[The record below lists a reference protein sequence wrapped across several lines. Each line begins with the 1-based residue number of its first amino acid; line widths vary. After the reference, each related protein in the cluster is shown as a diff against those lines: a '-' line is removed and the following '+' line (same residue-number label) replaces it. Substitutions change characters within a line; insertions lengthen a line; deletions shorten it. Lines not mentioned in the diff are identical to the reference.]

1 MFKKIALSLCFVMAS
16 VYVFSYNTINAQTPT
31 PTLVPTPKGS
41 ISGTVTAKK
50 SGKPIKRAKVSLKS
64 KELSFKDKTTT
75 DSDGKYLFS
84 DLSAG
89 NYTLKVKKQ
98 DFKNAK
104 KKIELAEGENEIV
117 DIQLKKE
124 TNDDD
129 DDGGGGGGGGGGGYY

>member
-41 ISGTVTAKK
+41 ISGTLTAKK

-129 DDGGGGGGGGGGGYY
+129 DDGGGGGGGYY

>member
-41 ISGTVTAKK
+41 ISGTLTAKK

-98 DFKNAK
+98 GFKNAK
-104 KKIELAEGENEIV
+104 KKIELVEGENEIV

-124 TNDDD
+124 TSDDD
-129 DDGGGGGGGGGGGYY
+129 DDGGGYY

>member
-31 PTLVPTPKGS
+31 PTLVPTPTPKGS

-50 SGKPIKRAKVSLKS
+50 SGKPIKRAKISLKS
-64 KELSFKDKTTT
+64 KVLSFKDKTTT

-89 NYTLKVKKQ
+89 NYTMKVKKQ
-98 DFKNAK
+98 GFKNAK
-104 KKIELAEGENEIV
+104 KKIELAEGENAIV

-124 TNDDD
+124 TSDD
-129 DDGGGGGGGGGGGYY
+129 DDGGDDGGGGYY

>member
-16 VYVFSYNTINAQTPT
+16 VYVFSHNTINAQTPT
-31 PTLVPTPKGS
+31 PTLVPTPTPKGS
-41 ISGTVTAKK
+41 ISDTVTAKK
-50 SGKPIKRAKVSLKS
+50 SGKPIKRAKISLKS

-98 DFKNAK
+98 GFKNAK

-124 TNDDD
+124 TSDDD
-129 DDGGGGGGGGGGGYY
+129 DDGGGYY

>member
-124 TNDDD
+124 TSDDD
-129 DDGGGGGGGGGGGYY
+129 DDGDDGGGYY

>member
-41 ISGTVTAKK
+41 ISGTLTAKK

-64 KELSFKDKTTT
+64 KELSFNDKTTT

-104 KKIELAEGENEIV
+104 KKIELAEGENEII

-124 TNDDD
+124 TSDDD
-129 DDGGGGGGGGGGGYY
+129 DDGGGGYY

>member
-41 ISGTVTAKK
+41 ISGTLTAKK

-129 DDGGGGGGGGGGGYY
+129 DDGGGGGGGGGYY

>member
-1 MFKKIALSLCFVMAS
+1 MAS

-31 PTLVPTPKGS
+31 PTLVPTPAPKGN

-98 DFKNAK
+98 GFKNAK

-117 DIQLKKE
+117 GIQLKKE
-124 TNDDD
+124 TSDDD
-129 DDGGGGGGGGGGGYY
+129 DDGDDGGGYY

>member
-31 PTLVPTPKGS
+31 PTLVPTLTPTPKGS
-41 ISGTVTAKK
+41 ISGTATAKK

-75 DSDGKYLFS
+75 DSEGKYLFS

-104 KKIELAEGENEIV
+104 RKIELAEGENEIV

-124 TNDDD
+124 TSDD
-129 DDGGGGGGGGGGGYY
+129 DDGGDDGGGYY

>member
-50 SGKPIKRAKVSLKS
+50 SGKPIKRAKISLKS

-98 DFKNAK
+98 GFKNAK

-124 TNDDD
+124 TTDDDDDDDD
-129 DDGGGGGGGGGGGYY
+129 DDGGGYY

>member
-31 PTLVPTPKGS
+31 PTPTPKGS

-98 DFKNAK
+98 GFKNAK
-104 KKIELAEGENEIV
+104 KKIELAEGENERV
-117 DIQLKKE
+117 AIQLKKE
-124 TNDDD
+124 TSDD
-129 DDGGGGGGGGGGGYY
+129 DDGGDDGGGYY

>member
-41 ISGTVTAKK
+41 ISGTLTAKK

-124 TNDDD
+124 TSDDD
-129 DDGGGGGGGGGGGYY
+129 DDGDGGGGGGGYY

>member
-41 ISGTVTAKK
+41 ISGTLTAKK

-124 TNDDD
+124 TSDDDD
-129 DDGGGGGGGGGGGYY
+129 DDGGGGGYY

>member
-31 PTLVPTPKGS
+31 PTLVPTPTPKGS

-64 KELSFKDKTTT
+64 KVLSFKDKTTT

-98 DFKNAK
+98 GFKNAK
-104 KKIELAEGENEIV
+104 KKIELIEGENEIG

-124 TNDDD
+124 KSDDD
-129 DDGGGGGGGGGGGYY
+129 DDGDDGGGGYY

>member
-31 PTLVPTPKGS
+31 PTLVPTPTLTPKGS

-124 TNDDD
+124 TSDDD
-129 DDGGGGGGGGGGGYY
+129 DDGDDDGGYY

>member
-31 PTLVPTPKGS
+31 PTLVPTPTPEGS

-50 SGKPIKRAKVSLKS
+50 PGKPIKRAKVSLKS
-64 KELSFKDKTTT
+64 KELSFNDKTTT

-98 DFKNAK
+98 GFKNAK
-104 KKIELAEGENEIV
+104 KKIELTEGENEIV

-124 TNDDD
+124 TTDDDDDDD
-129 DDGGGGGGGGGGGYY
+129 DDGGGYY

>member
-41 ISGTVTAKK
+41 ISGTLTAKK
-50 SGKPIKRAKVSLKS
+50 SGKPIKRAKISLKS

-104 KKIELAEGENEIV
+104 KKIELAEGENEII

-124 TNDDD
+124 TSDDDD
-129 DDGGGGGGGGGGGYY
+129 DDGGGGGYY

>member
-16 VYVFSYNTINAQTPT
+16 VCVFSYNTINAQTPT
-31 PTLVPTPKGS
+31 PTLVPTPTPEGS

-50 SGKPIKRAKVSLKS
+50 SGKQIKRAKVSLKS
-64 KELSFKDKTTT
+64 KELSFNDKTTT

-98 DFKNAK
+98 GFKNAK
-104 KKIELAEGENEIV
+104 KKIELIEGENEIG

-124 TNDDD
+124 KSDDD
-129 DDGGGGGGGGGGGYY
+129 DDGDDGGGGYY

>member
-104 KKIELAEGENEIV
+104 KKIELAEGENEII

-124 TNDDD
+124 TSDDDD
-129 DDGGGGGGGGGGGYY
+129 DDGGGGGYY

>member
-31 PTLVPTPKGS
+31 PTLVPTPTLTPKGS

-124 TNDDD
+124 TSDDD
-129 DDGGGGGGGGGGGYY
+129 DDGDDGGGGYY

>member
-1 MFKKIALSLCFVMAS
+1 MFKKVALTLCFVMAS

-31 PTLVPTPKGS
+31 PTLVPTPAPIGS
-41 ISGTVTAKK
+41 VSGTVTAKK

-98 DFKNAK
+98 GFKNAK
-104 KKIELAEGENEIV
+104 KKIEVAEGENEIV

-124 TNDDD
+124 TSDDD
-129 DDGGGGGGGGGGGYY
+129 DDGDDDGGYY

>member
-31 PTLVPTPKGS
+31 PTLVPTPTPKGS

-50 SGKPIKRAKVSLKS
+50 SGKPIKRAKISLKS
-64 KELSFKDKTTT
+64 KVLSFKDKTTT

-98 DFKNAK
+98 GFKNAK
-104 KKIELAEGENEIV
+104 KKIELIEGENEIG

-124 TNDDD
+124 KSDDD
-129 DDGGGGGGGGGGGYY
+129 DDGDDGGGGYY

>member
-41 ISGTVTAKK
+41 ISGTLTAKK

-124 TNDDD
+124 TSDDD
-129 DDGGGGGGGGGGGYY
+129 DDGDDGGGGYY

>member
-104 KKIELAEGENEIV
+104 KEIELAEGGNEII

-129 DDGGGGGGGGGGGYY
+129 DDGGGGGYY

>member
-41 ISGTVTAKK
+41 ISGTLTAKK

-124 TNDDD
+124 TSDDD
-129 DDGGGGGGGGGGGYY
+129 DDGGGGYY